1 MREGAFSIVPTCFT
15 FHTNHVNKF
24 VQLPESQ
31 NGGEYP
37 IGFKGLKTTTEAY
50 GEVEWG
56 IWSRQKR
63 GRRLAGGWV
72 VLNTMWRL
80 WLMIQQSTCN
90 CVFVRKAYS
99 VMEVR
104 SAVACQDAAK
114 RTTLLQW
121 IHHRRARDLLL
132 VTTVSTR
139 QTYIPGCLQ
148 IAEPPICCI
157 TTAPSNWHIQL

>member
-1 MREGAFSIVPTCFT
+1 MLGMREGAFSIVPTCFT

-37 IGFKGLKTTTEAY
+37 IGFKGVKTTTEAY

-72 VLNTMWRL
+72 VLNTM
-80 WLMIQQSTCN
+80 
-90 CVFVRKAYS
+90 
-99 VMEVR
+99 
-104 SAVACQDAAK
+104 
-114 RTTLLQW
+114 
-121 IHHRRARDLLL
+121 
-132 VTTVSTR
+132 
-139 QTYIPGCLQ
+139 
-148 IAEPPICCI
+148 
-157 TTAPSNWHIQL
+157 